1 MNAKHY
7 LTSDQ
12 LKPRH
17 RSASEWYPLLSDH
30 IWNDDEDIISS
41 LFTFSR
47 DLSPQVLRMNRDVDR
62 GRVTA
67 GDRCSRLFAPPLL
80 NHHAAIHFVRLH
92 ASSCLHAGVC
102 SPFRSSLDDEWL
114 PLQGGLHTHAHTD
127 THMHTQAHTRTT
139 TYTLANRACR
149 QKTDTHTHTHD
160 KHLSALTQDTHTNAK
175 GFLMISDRIKRV
187 GSKY

>member
-1 MNAKHY
+1 MSAKHY

-17 RSASEWYPLLSDH
+17 WSASEWYSLLSDH
-30 IWNDDEDIISS
+30 IWNDKDIISS

-47 DLSPQVLRMNRDVDR
+47 DLSPQVPWMNRDVDR

-114 PLQGGLHTHAHTD
+114 PLQGGLDIHRHTNAHTD
-127 THMHTQAHTRTT
+127 TQKYTHRHM
-139 TYTLANRACR
+139 NR
-149 QKTDTHTHTHD
+149 HTHTYN
-160 KHLSALTQDTHTNAK
+160 HLHFSTQ
-175 GFLMISDRIKRV
+175 R
-187 GSKY
+187 

>member
-1 MNAKHY
+1 MFSMCSE
-7 LTSDQ
+7 LTPHAPIPDTRIPQ
-12 LKPRH
+12 LMQP
-17 RSASEWYPLLSDH
+17 WLSDD
-30 IWNDDEDIISS
+30 IWNDDEHVISS

-114 PLQGGLHTHAHTD
+114 PLQGGLYTHTD
-127 THMHTQAHTRTT
+127 THTDTYTYNHLHFSKPDMQTDRQTHTFAHDKHVSARIQD
-139 TYTLANRACR
+139 TYTLI
-149 QKTDTHTHTHD
+149 Q
-160 KHLSALTQDTHTNAK
+160 TQIA
-175 GFLMISDRIKRV
+175 S
-187 GSKY
+187 